1 MAAMTCALVEKVQTI
16 ADPRRQCANLK
27 HPLVDVILL
36 GFCGVLGGCE
46 DFVEIAE
53 WAQVHEAAFRSFLEL
68 PHGIPAHD
76 TFTRVFALLKPT
88 TLQEVLLP
96 WLLERR
102 GGPGGWVH
110 VGGEKLRRT
119 GGGRPQFKKVT
130 GGGAGGGRAGGHLRA
145 GGGGPE

>member
-1 MAAMTCALVEKVQTI
+1 MMTCALVEQLQTI
-16 ADPRRQCANLK
+16 VDPRRQCANLK

-68 PHGIPAHD
+68 PQGIPAHD
-76 TFTRVFALLKPT
+76 TVTRVFALLNPT

-96 WLLERR
+96 WWLERR
-102 GGPGGWVH
+102 GLPGEWIHLDGKTLRH
-110 VGGEKLRRT
+110 TGRTTPKL
-119 GGGRPQFKKVT
+119 K
-130 GGGAGGGRAGGHLRA
+130 A
-145 GGGGPE
+145 